1 MNLKFILLIPIIEI
15 LLFVLFG
22 DFLGFF
28 LVLSLIILTGIAGF
42 FLLRSNMSI
51 SEIKELSSEPNEW
64 LYRKMSGILLII
76 PGFFTDVLA
85 LVMLVKSLRS
95 VIWEFLISHKSR
107 QKKGKKDD
115 NDKVIEGEYKDLDE
129 DR

>member
-51 SEIKELSSEPNEW
+51 SEIKELSFEPNEW
-64 LYRKMSGILLII
+64 LYKKLSGILLLI
-76 PGFFTDVLA
+76 PGFFTDILA
-85 LVMLVKSLRS
+85 LVILVKAFRS
-95 VIWEFLISHKSR
+95 VIWKFLVSQKAS
-107 QKKGKKDD
+107 QKKEKKED
-115 NDKVIEGEYKDLDE
+115 NEKVIEAEYRDLDE